1 MSKLSLQSAIS
12 PDESKVRT
20 LKHDVEVSSETLL
33 KVVDQLTKKYCKDL
47 DNAIDEISDL
57 LKNRDELHIEDINY
71 YISYLPILMYYAG
84 NAVEDLGIEG
94 DTAKVLRQEAFNN
107 AYLEVEEKTVQAK
120 TSAAQQ
126 LVISEQLVENAFA
139 RAYKKA
145 KNRIE
150 VANTLH
156 SSLKKVLQWK
166 ISELEVTGYNRD
178 NGTGFRRREND

>member
-1 MSKLSLQSAIS
+1 MSRISLQSALS

-20 LKHDVEVSSETLL
+20 LKREVEVSSETLL

-47 DNAIDEISDL
+47 DAAIDEISDL
-57 LKNRDELHIEDINY
+57 LKNRDELHVDDINY
-71 YISYLPILMYYAG
+71 YIAYLPILMYYAG

-94 DTAKVLRQEAFNN
+94 DTAKVVRQEAFNN

-126 LVISEQLVENAFA
+126 LVISEQLIENAFA

-145 KNRIE
+145 KSRIE

-178 NGTGFRRREND
+178 NGTGFRRKDND

>member
-1 MSKLSLQSAIS
+1 
-12 PDESKVRT
+12 
-20 LKHDVEVSSETLL
+20 
-33 KVVDQLTKKYCKDL
+33 
-47 DNAIDEISDL
+47 
-57 LKNRDELHIEDINY
+57 
-71 YISYLPILMYYAG
+71 MYYAG